1 MAQESTGRRQGTAEM
16 GFLICPH
23 TCGCV
28 ISQAAANKSR
38 KKPKW
43 LRQTP
48 VFLKAGSHLPAH
60 STNEKAHPN
69 CNPACQGFQ
78 MSGRSL
84 TDAENTAWVPHLG
97 NWRQLHQHIPPNFR
111 HLIPPQ
117 PLEDG
122 HQGIPPNHPLPNT
135 SVQSIQQGMGFMS
148 MQPEASTSGPSNRPY
163 PPPQA
168 SGSVMSMQPP
178 SGPSNRPY
186 PHAQASGS
194 VMSMQPPSGPSNR
207 PYPHA
212 QASGSVS
219 SSLGERKCLFIESPR
234 ARGLTSAEEAAGFVS
249 YDRYLMTEKTT
260 KPIRSAILSAPKGLV
275 FKEPPTPNDR
285 NPGVV
290 SYQIHDMVSVL

>member
-1 MAQESTGRRQGTAEM
+1 MVTHPYLFIHQHHLNFYMAQESTGRRQGTAEM

-163 PPPQA
+163 P
-168 SGSVMSMQPP
+168 
-178 SGPSNRPY
+178 
-186 PHAQASGS
+186 
-194 VMSMQPPSGPSNR
+194 
-207 PYPHA
+207 HA